1 MKKTLLYLLM
11 ASIFLHAESLNEEIE
26 RLKKENELLEL
37 KQKNKQLSQD
47 LQDGK
52 VTNDA
57 TKNNTSDNTPI
68 IKISKEES
76 KSGFFIGLEGVIG
89 GSSFLTYQTDLEIIQ
104 NGTPGANVAFA
115 NDQISFD
122 GGLLFGG
129 QKYFGQTQRH
139 GIKLS
144 VHLYSGLGY
153 TREIQT
159 DAYHVLIPL
168 KIGADLKYLWDF
180 WDNKK
185 HILGF
190 NAGGGYEFDYYF
202 GKYDIK
208 GEREEGFNSI
218 TSIASSGF
226 YPTIGLHYIYNRH
239 HQIELNYRF
248 GGILAMLGTTKI
260 LGRITNLTTYSY
272 LTLNYA
278 YRF

>member
-11 ASIFLHAESLNEEIE
+11 ASIFLNAESLNEEIE

-52 VTNDA
+52 VTTN
-57 TKNNTSDNTPI
+57 TTNTNTSDNTPI
-68 IKISKEES
+68 IKINKEES
-76 KSGFFIGLEGVIG
+76 KNGFFIGLEGVIG
-89 GSSFLTYQTDLEIIQ
+89 SFSYQLYTYDPELM
-104 NGTPGANVAFA
+104 GANGGPFII
-115 NDQISFD
+115 NDEKTTFD
-122 GGLLFGG
+122 GGLLLGW

-144 VHLYSGLGY
+144 VHLYSGFGY
-153 TREIQT
+153 TPQT
-159 DAYHVLIPL
+159 TKTHDKALFIPI
-168 KIGADLKYLWDF
+168 KVGADLKYLWDF

-202 GKYDIK
+202 LKTEMMGAKEYNFIN
-208 GEREEGFNSI
+208 G
-218 TSIASSGF
+218 GF
-226 YPTIGLHYIYNRH
+226 YPTIGLHYVYNRH
-239 HQIELNYRF
+239 HQFELNYRF
-248 GGILAMLGTTKI
+248 GGIFAATTS
-260 LGRITNLTTYSY
+260 RPSPSVDTYYGSRTLFSSL
-272 LTLNYA
+272 LTLNYV